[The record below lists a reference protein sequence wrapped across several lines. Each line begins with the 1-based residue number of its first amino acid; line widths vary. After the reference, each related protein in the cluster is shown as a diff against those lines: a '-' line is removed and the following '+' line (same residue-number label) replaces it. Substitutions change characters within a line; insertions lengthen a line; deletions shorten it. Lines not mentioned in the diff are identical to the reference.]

1 MVKVNPTD
9 KLVFDLEMFQIDFNE
24 QKKESLRK
32 EISEKYGVPLKN
44 VEVNFKPVTVD
55 DKGDKISLASDI
67 ITNIQDPKFQQQ
79 LFEEYIK
86 TKGIEDVDFDALIN
100 IDKKV
105 NAFVDFDTYS
115 KYKPYKVK
123 YLKWDNYLSY
133 GKDNYFDF
141 TKLKGLVLLTG
152 QPENTSGKTT
162 LAIDLLRFALFGRAE
177 KSPTLDSVFNT
188 YLEEETEVKVEAGIE
203 IDSVDYVIRRT
214 ITRPSLKKR
223 TAKSKAKQKVEYFK
237 LLNGNYEEIEN
248 CEGESGTQTNNIIK
262 ETVGNIED
270 FDLVISATAYTLGNL
285 LRMGQTD
292 KGKLFSRWLGLLSI
306 EEKEKIAKDLWKKE
320 SQQLISNRY
329 NKATLESE
337 INDMKIV
344 IENDNKSIIS
354 SQEKMNV
361 ANENIEKLNKQK
373 LEIIKNRKQIKED
386 LIKADVATI
395 ENKTK
400 YLNNDL
406 AINRS
411 KMSVKKERY
420 MQIKDVVFDV
430 ELYNKK
436 KEEQRNID
444 IEQAELRTKIATIKE
459 DIKRI
464 NNLVEKKTCPTCGHE
479 IDIIE
484 QNGFIEKDR
493 QQIKELTDK
502 GVTNKA
508 KLDII
513 LKEIAEIEQKRV
525 EENELNRLK
534 PEMSAIKVQIDNIK
548 LQLAELSRQKEEI
561 DTNKENIRYNNE
573 IDNKIRLV
581 DENIRV
587 ETNIK
592 EEQIREIQN
601 YKNEITNFTKQIEE
615 RNNIIKKL
623 TEEEKVIRTWNIY
636 KQMINS
642 KDGIGKIVLKKG
654 LPIINNEISRL
665 LNGICDFKVELSIDE
680 NSKVCI
686 DLIRDGVKM
695 DLGISASGWESTVA
709 SIALRSALSNI
720 CSFAKPNIVTYDEVL
735 SGVSSENMENVFK
748 LFKRIQPNYD
758 TIIHICHDTTLVDYH
773 DYTIFVLKEN
783 NISKIEFK

>member
-1 MVKVNPTD
+1 MIKVNPTD
-9 KLVFDLEMFQIDFNE
+9 RLVFDLEMFQIDFNE

-44 VEVNFKPVTVD
+44 VEVNFVPVTVD

-86 TKGIEDVDFDALIN
+86 TKGIEDVDFDALVN

-133 GKDNYFDF
+133 GRDNYFDF

-188 YLEEETEVKVEAGIE
+188 YLEDETEVKVEAGIE
-203 IDSVDYVIRRT
+203 IDGIDYVIRRT
-214 ITRPSLKKR
+214 ITRPTLKKR

-237 LLNGNYEEIEN
+237 LLNGNYEVIEN

-344 IENDNKSIIS
+344 IENDNKQIIS

-361 ANENIEKLNKQK
+361 ANDNIEKLNKQK
-373 LEIIKNRKQIKED
+373 IEIIKNRKQIKED

-400 YLNNDL
+400 YLSDSL
-406 AINRS
+406 ATNRA

-420 MQIKDVVFDV
+420 MQIKDVIFDV
-430 ELYNKK
+430 EAYNKK
-436 KEEQRNID
+436 KDEQRNID

-479 IDIIE
+479 IDIFE

-493 QQIKELTDK
+493 QDIKELTDK
-502 GVTNKA
+502 GVVNKA
-508 KLDII
+508 KLDVI
-513 LKEIAEIEQKRV
+513 LKEIAEMEQKRV

-561 DTNKENIRYNNE
+561 ETNKENIRYNNE
-573 IDNKIRLV
+573 IENKIRLV
-581 DENIRV
+581 DETIRV

-592 EEQIREIQN
+592 EQQIREIQN
-601 YKNEITNFTKQIEE
+601 YKNEITLYTKEIEN
-615 RNNIIKKL
+615 RNKIIVKI
-623 TEEEKVIRTWNIY
+623 TEEEKIVRDWNIY
-636 KQMINS
+636 QELVGKN
-642 KDGIGKIVLKKG
+642 GIIKIVLKKA
-654 LPIINNEISRL
+654 LPILNNEVSRL
-665 LNGICDFKVELSIDE
+665 IDGLCDFEVILSIDD
-680 NSKVCI
+680 NNKICI
-686 DLIRDGVKM
+686 DLVRDGVKM
-695 DLGISASGWESTVA
+695 DLGVAASGWEGTVS
-709 SIALRSALSNI
+709 SIALRSALANI
-720 CSFAKPNIVTYDEVL
+720 AALPRCSTTVFDEVL
-735 SGVSSENMENVFK
+735 SGVSSENAENVFK
-748 LFKRIQPNYD
+748 LFRRILSNYD
-758 TIIHICHDTTLVDYH
+758 NIIHICHDQSLNEWH
-773 DYTIFVLKEN
+773 DQTIVVTKKN
-783 NISKIEFK
+783 NISQIEIK

>member
-1 MVKVNPTD
+1 MIKVNPTD
-9 KLVFDLEMFQIDFNE
+9 RLVFDLEMFQIDFNE

-44 VEVNFKPVTVD
+44 VEVNFVPVTVD

-86 TKGIEDVDFDALIN
+86 TKGIEDVDFDALVN

-133 GKDNYFDF
+133 GRDNYFDF

-162 LAIDLLRFALFGRAE
+162 LAIDLLRFALFGKAE

-188 YLEEETEVKVEAGIE
+188 YLEDETEVKVEAGIE
-203 IDSVDYVIRRT
+203 IDGIDYVIRRT
-214 ITRPSLKKR
+214 ITRPTLKKR

-344 IENDNKSIIS
+344 IENDNKQIIS

-361 ANENIEKLNKQK
+361 ANDNIEKLNKQK
-373 LEIIKNRKQIKED
+373 IEIIKNRKQIKED

-400 YLNNDL
+400 YLNDSL
-406 AINRS
+406 ATNRA

-420 MQIKDVVFDV
+420 MQIKDVIFDV
-430 ELYNKK
+430 EAYNKK
-436 KEEQRNID
+436 KDEQRNID

-479 IDIIE
+479 IDIFE

-493 QQIKELTDK
+493 QDIKELTDK
-502 GVTNKA
+502 GVVNKA
-508 KLDII
+508 KLDVI
-513 LKEIAEIEQKRV
+513 LKEIAEMEQKRV

-561 DTNKENIRYNNE
+561 ETNKENIRYNNE
-573 IDNKIRLV
+573 IENKIRLV
-581 DENIRV
+581 DETIRV

-592 EEQIREIQN
+592 EQQIREIQN
-601 YKNEITNFTKQIEE
+601 YKNEITVYTKEIEN
-615 RNNIIKKL
+615 RNKIIVKI
-623 TEEEKVIRTWNIY
+623 TEEEKIVRDWNIY
-636 KQMINS
+636 QELVGKN
-642 KDGIGKIVLKKG
+642 GIIKIVLKKA
-654 LPIINNEISRL
+654 LPILNNEVSRL
-665 LNGICDFKVELSIDE
+665 IDGLCDFEVILSIDD
-680 NSKVCI
+680 NNKICI
-686 DLIRDGVKM
+686 DLVRDGVKM
-695 DLGISASGWESTVA
+695 DLGVAASGWEGTVS
-709 SIALRSALSNI
+709 SIALRSALANI
-720 CSFAKPNIVTYDEVL
+720 AALPRCSTTVFDEVL
-735 SGVSSENMENVFK
+735 SGVSSENAENVFK
-748 LFKRIQPNYD
+748 LFRRILSNYD
-758 TIIHICHDTTLVDYH
+758 NIIHICHDQSLNEWH
-773 DYTIFVLKEN
+773 DQTIVVTKKN
-783 NISKIEFK
+783 NISQIEIK

>member
-44 VEVNFKPVTVD
+44 VEVNFIPVTVD

-86 TKGIEDVDFDALIN
+86 TKGIEDVDFDALVN

-105 NAFVDFDTYS
+105 NAFVDFDAYS

-162 LAIDLLRFALFGRAE
+162 LAIDLLRFALFGKAE

-188 YLEEETEVKVEAGIE
+188 YLEDETEVKVEAGIE
-203 IDSVDYVIRRT
+203 IDGVDYVIRRT
-214 ITRPSLKKR
+214 ITRPTLKKR
-223 TAKSKAKQKVEYFK
+223 SAKSKAKQKVEYFK

-320 SQQLISNRY
+320 SQNLISNRY

-373 LEIIKNRKQIKED
+373 IDIIKNRKQIKEE

-406 AINRS
+406 ATNRS

-444 IEQAELRTKIATIKE
+444 IEQAELRTKITTIKE

-479 IDIIE
+479 IDIFE
-484 QNGFIEKDR
+484 QNGFIEKDK

-502 GVTNKA
+502 GVANKT
-508 KLDII
+508 KLDVI
-513 LKEIAEIEQKRV
+513 LKEIAEMEQKRV

-548 LQLAELSRQKEEI
+548 LQLVELSRQKEEI
-561 DTNKENIRYNNE
+561 ETNKENIRYNNE

-581 DENIRV
+581 DENIRA

-592 EEQIREIQN
+592 EQQIREIQN
-601 YKNEITNFTKQIEE
+601 YKNEITQYTKEIEN
-615 RNNIIKKL
+615 RGKIIIKL
-623 TEEEKVIRTWNIY
+623 TEEEKIVRDWNIY
-636 KQMINS
+636 QELVGKN
-642 KDGIGKIVLKKG
+642 GIIKIVLKKA
-654 LPIINNEISRL
+654 LPILNNEVSRL
-665 LNGICDFKVELSIDE
+665 IDGLCDFEVILSID
-680 NSKVCI
+680 NNNKICI
-686 DLIRDGVKM
+686 DLVRDGVKM
-695 DLGISASGWESTVA
+695 DLGVAASGWEGTVS
-709 SIALRSALSNI
+709 SIALRSALANI
-720 CSFAKPNIVTYDEVL
+720 AALPRCSTTVFDEVL
-735 SGVSSENMENVFK
+735 SGVSSENAENVFK
-748 LFKRIQPNYD
+748 LFRRILSNYD
-758 TIIHICHDTTLVDYH
+758 NIIHICHDQSLNEWH
-773 DYTIFVLKEN
+773 DQTIVVTKKN
-783 NISKIEFK
+783 NISQIEIK

>member
-9 KLVFDLEMFQIDFNE
+9 KLIFDLEMFQIDFNE

-32 EISEKYGVPLKN
+32 EISDKYGVPLKN
-44 VEVNFKPVTVD
+44 VEVNFIPITVD

-86 TKGIEDVDFDALIN
+86 AKGIEDVDFESLVN

-162 LAIDLLRFALFGRAE
+162 LAIDLLRFALFGKAE

-188 YLEEETEVKVEAGIE
+188 YLENETEVKVEAGIE
-203 IDSVDYVIRRT
+203 IEGVDYVIRRT
-214 ITRPSLKKR
+214 ITRPTLKKR
-223 TAKSKAKQKVEYFK
+223 SAKSKAKQKVEYFK

-320 SQQLISNRY
+320 SQNLISNRY

-373 LEIIKNRKQIKED
+373 IDIIKNRKQIKED

-400 YLNNDL
+400 FLNEDL
-406 AINRS
+406 VAKRA
-411 KMSVKKERY
+411 KMSVKKQRY
-420 MQIKDVVFDV
+420 MEIKDAVFNI
-430 ELYNKK
+430 EAYNKK

-444 IEQAELRTKIATIKE
+444 IEQAELRTKISTFKE

-464 NNLVEKKTCPTCGHE
+464 NALVEKKTCPTCGHE

-484 QNGFIEKDR
+484 QNSFIEKNK

-502 GVTNKA
+502 GITNKA

-513 LKEIAEIEQKRV
+513 LKEIAEMEQKRM

-548 LQLAELSRQKEEI
+548 LQLTELTRQKEEI
-561 DTNKENIRYNNE
+561 ETNKENIRYNNE

-581 DENIRV
+581 DETIRV

-601 YKNEITNFTKQIEE
+601 YKNEITLYTKEIEN
-615 RNNIIKKL
+615 RGKIIIKL
-623 TEEEKVIRTWNIY
+623 TEEEKVVRDWNIY
-636 KQMINS
+636 QELVGKN
-642 KDGIGKIVLKKG
+642 GIIKIVLKRA
-654 LPIINNEISRL
+654 LPILNNEIARL
-665 LNGICDFKVELSIDE
+665 LNGLCDFEVKLSIDE
-680 NSKVCI
+680 NNKICL

-695 DLGISASGWESTVA
+695 PIEISASGWETTIS

-720 CSFAKPNIVTYDEVL
+720 CSFARPNIVTYDEVL
-735 SGVSSENMENVFK
+735 SGVSSENIENVFK

-758 TIIHICHDTTLVDYH
+758 TIIHICHDATLVDYH
-773 DYTIFVLKEN
+773 DKLVVVTKEN
-783 NISKIEFK
+783 NISKIDYK